1 MQLSRLQSLLSY
13 FVPVRVLTTQSPQH
27 NRLELYRFR
36 GRWQL
41 ATEDAFYSD
50 GAAYS
55 PLRKAFRVLQKEV
68 ANWQDVLVLGAGIG
82 SAVMVLDKKHRSRP
96 RMTLVDLDEEIL
108 TLAGELLAA
117 DGHADHVELI
127 CEHAGTYVVHE
138 ERTFDAVVVDIFRG
152 REVPSFALT
161 ADFLAR
167 CIERLRPGG
176 WLVMNFIINHDAEW
190 THFRKTL
197 EQAMPGH
204 KTIAHGINRILLW
217 QQFPEK
223 S

>member
-1 MQLSRLQSLLSY
+1 MQLSFLQNLLSY

-27 NRLELYRFR
+27 ARLELYRFR

-41 ATEDAFYSD
+41 AFDDAFYSD

-55 PLRKAFRVLQKEV
+55 PLRKAFRALRKDVET
-68 ANWQDVLVLGAGIG
+68 WQDVLVLGAGIG
-82 SAVMVLDKKHRSRP
+82 SAVLVLEKKHHRCP
-96 RMTLVDLDEEIL
+96 RMTLVDLDEQIL

-117 DGHADHVELI
+117 EGHAEHVELI
-127 CEHAGTYVVHE
+127 CEHAGTYVVQE
-138 ERTFDAVVVDIFRG
+138 ERQFDAVVVDIFRG

-161 ADFLAR
+161 ADFLEKT
-167 CIERLRPGG
+167 IERLRPGG
-176 WLVMNFIINHDAEW
+176 QLVMNFIINRDEEW

-197 EQAMPGH
+197 EQVMPGYR
-204 KTIAHGINRILLW
+204 TIAHGINRILLW
-217 QQFPEK
+217 QKFPEK